1 MFAEVAERCEC
12 QNSSKVL
19 LTCDITK
26 MVDYGQLFRPTL
38 TAAGEGVQQVIGEC
52 GMICL
57 GVQGTL
63 RQSLL
68 NEHLLQ
74 LLLIYCWG
82 HEIMIKVI

>member
-1 MFAEVAERCEC
+1 
-12 QNSSKVL
+12 
-19 LTCDITK
+19 
-26 MVDYGQLFRPTL
+26 MVDYGQLSRPTL

-82 HEIMIKVI
+82 REIMLKVI